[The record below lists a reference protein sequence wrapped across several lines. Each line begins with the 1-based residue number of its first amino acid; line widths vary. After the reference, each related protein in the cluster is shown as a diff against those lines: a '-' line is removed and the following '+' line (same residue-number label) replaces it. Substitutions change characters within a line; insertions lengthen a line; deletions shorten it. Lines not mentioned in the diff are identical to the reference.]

1 MTPHGVR
8 MWVWVQDHREAAAIP
23 VLEAAPSLAA
33 GSRGSGCLE
42 PATASGRGGLLAA
55 TSPTKVKGSQG
66 TGIWNCCS
74 VPPGGPRRCPLR
86 SAWNGGGEE
95 GGRGSPS
102 PKLPST
108 VLQKQAWAAL
118 RSQARSSEVL
128 VWYPGT
134 RRGRGGAVLGRQER
148 VWCQPVQQ
156 FPQDVLFPFP
166 PPPHQTA
173 APESVPLSATCPDI
187 YWVLFLWS
195 QHGWWRWKGDREVSR
210 LPRPVPPHPR
220 PGSWSLNRKFV
231 LKGGQEFPKPVLG
244 AEGRH

>member
-128 VWYPGT
+128 VWYPGP
-134 RRGRGGAVLGRQER
+134 RRGRGGGGGVGEAGASLVPASSAIPPGCAL
-148 VWCQPVQQ
+148 
-156 FPQDVLFPFP
+156 PFSSSSP
-166 PPPHQTA
+166 PDCSPRI
-173 APESVPLSATCPDI
+173 CPT
-187 YWVLFLWS
+187 
-195 QHGWWRWKGDREVSR
+195 QCH
-210 LPRPVPPHPR
+210 LP
-220 PGSWSLNRKFV
+220 
-231 LKGGQEFPKPVLG
+231 
-244 AEGRH
+244 